1 LAVRATADGWEGE
14 IGCAGQSERFVLRGA
29 SAVELPAFATAF
41 VCLRGLFPGCRI
53 PLQPVPRP
61 CLPGRFEVIPDGD
74 ASWILDGAHT
84 PDSAAQVA
92 AELRRRLPGR
102 PVSALFASASDK
114 QWQAELS
121 RLLDVV
127 DRWYVTA
134 LDGTAAADPEQIAS
148 WLAARGRPVE
158 IVATPAAGIRLLRA
172 VAGV

>member
-1 LAVRATADGWEGE
+1 
-14 IGCAGQSERFVLRGA
+14 
-29 SAVELPAFATAF
+29 
-41 VCLRGLFPGCRI
+41 
-53 PLQPVPRP
+53 
-61 CLPGRFEVIPDGD
+61 
-74 ASWILDGAHT
+74 
-84 PDSAAQVA
+84 
-92 AELRRRLPGR
+92 PGR

-172 VAGV
+172 VAGVRLVVGSFYLVGAVRPHLPLPEPRT